1 MHKKIKFTLVVVFS
15 LLFYSFLSNSCYA
28 LTSKEVGEVLAQFAI
43 NFANNY
49 GANAEEHGKEN
60 QTAYSWNDEHRGP
73 AYNKI
78 KTSGIGGGSGL
89 SFTNKYAMDCV
100 GWISF
105 AMHHAL
111 GISSSITGSYGFEFF
126 VVPTSCTGVN
136 ESIMEVVSGP
146 PQLGDICASSG
157 HVWIYVG
164 NGMMV
169 DSQTSNGVAYRA
181 PYCDYERIYRMRE
194 DYAAT
199 LDKANLRTTFGA
211 GDVTWDPNDLSDML
225 FIGDNVIN
233 SLRVNEI
240 SKEEGFKVEASTNA
254 TLSSILSDID
264 GYSGNKPKA
273 IMLMAGINDIGSSNS
288 DPNIDGLK
296 KVIAKLK
303 EKYDG
308 VSIYVMSVLPTNKSS
323 VNKGGRN
330 YSLEKINKYN
340 QLVEE
345 YCNESLDATY
355 IDVTANLLE
364 SDGYLKSTYASSDGI
379 SLNKKGGN
387 VLIEN
392 IKTKMAEYY
401 VDINSTGGSSSSSV
415 IEGFVGEPDYV
426 VSEGDTKTDFRIV
439 DVNDKIA
446 IYKHILLTEKYD
458 FNRIQWKQYSHT
470 KAGED
475 SPLKEDLVYGLK
487 YPEDSNNTNLGKF
500 VNLVLPY
507 LQTWYIPLAMNSGVI
522 NSGIDETQSSTKG
535 NPAFAYTI
543 LQNAYHDIIVNRY
556 DLQKHVLT
564 TKYKEYTQNTKHD
577 FVTFTA
583 TQHFDD
589 AGNPTYVTYD
599 NFNIQTTTTKTEDI
613 DERVNSAGNVDPMRE
628 EYVSSQTTETSKYY
642 LAQARTFDMFYTNT
656 FNYKKYSDAD
666 VNARRNAKSEIVA
679 GREPYNETL
688 EDEDRIVRISQ
699 LFGNS
704 FASLSNM
711 GVSGSFP
718 DISNPQ
724 KNKSNYPNKFV
735 TIPCYYSCDYI
746 ERDGYTVILNRTW
759 EDSLSQS
766 SSTSSKVTYDDLVS
780 FNENKSGNSE
790 LETVKKEDFESKPS
804 EGADIYRAL
813 SSKGELNKIDFV
825 NSNPKLID
833 NYIKN
838 GGEYK
843 EYIGYSRGYLTMAYA
858 NLRNLVKKA
867 VEKNDGVL
875 PYAYFTSLGYE
886 VKDAKT
892 DSESVANNYDYNF
905 AWPVNIEYNEGAKV
919 IDIIYG
925 NTPAFGTNSS
935 SIYIAGGEGQNNI
948 LASKDGEIIEVTGNE
963 KERYSILI
971 KHEGEYYTRYSNLK
985 SIESTIKKGAK
996 VKQNDILGVMG
1007 ENPETKKL
1015 YLEFQIYKDGRS
1027 NTNLVDPLDYFITEP
1042 EYGSIDPATIENTPS
1057 GYVFSRIKAGGSS
1070 LLTEY
1075 IRQWE
1080 HGATPPPTNA
1090 DGTKYIIENDGYG
1103 NAAVGYGV
1111 DIFNGGFADL
1121 FIENGYPTYVG
1132 GEVDIDFVDA
1142 LEQQT
1147 INNMIDQVNSRV
1159 SGLGLKEYQIHALVS
1174 RAYNCG
1180 IGGAMDDNYS
1190 GISNLDF
1197 VDSYKAYW
1205 NNEKDDLQG
1214 QSDANYEHKL
1224 YTTFMEYPRVASGQ
1238 VSQGLIRRRKSEW
1251 RLFQTGYY
1259 DEIDKHY

>member
-364 SDGYLKSTYASSDGI
+364 SDRYLKSTYANNDGI

-392 IKTKMAEYY
+392 IKSKMAEYY
-401 VDINSTGGSSSSSV
+401 VDFNSTGGSSSNSV

-426 VSEGDTKTDFRIV
+426 VSEDDTKTDFRIV

-507 LQTWYIPLAMNSGVI
+507 LQTWYIP
-522 NSGIDETQSSTKG
+522 
-535 NPAFAYTI
+535 
-543 LQNAYHDIIVNRY
+543 
-556 DLQKHVLT
+556 
-564 TKYKEYTQNTKHD
+564 
-577 FVTFTA
+577 
-583 TQHFDD
+583 
-589 AGNPTYVTYD
+589 
-599 NFNIQTTTTKTEDI
+599 
-613 DERVNSAGNVDPMRE
+613 
-628 EYVSSQTTETSKYY
+628 
-642 LAQARTFDMFYTNT
+642 
-656 FNYKKYSDAD
+656 
-666 VNARRNAKSEIVA
+666 
-679 GREPYNETL
+679 
-688 EDEDRIVRISQ
+688 
-699 LFGNS
+699 
-704 FASLSNM
+704 
-711 GVSGSFP
+711 
-718 DISNPQ
+718 
-724 KNKSNYPNKFV
+724 
-735 TIPCYYSCDYI
+735 
-746 ERDGYTVILNRTW
+746 
-759 EDSLSQS
+759 
-766 SSTSSKVTYDDLVS
+766 
-780 FNENKSGNSE
+780 
-790 LETVKKEDFESKPS
+790 
-804 EGADIYRAL
+804 
-813 SSKGELNKIDFV
+813 
-825 NSNPKLID
+825 
-833 NYIKN
+833 
-838 GGEYK
+838 
-843 EYIGYSRGYLTMAYA
+843 
-858 NLRNLVKKA
+858 
-867 VEKNDGVL
+867 
-875 PYAYFTSLGYE
+875 
-886 VKDAKT
+886 
-892 DSESVANNYDYNF
+892 
-905 AWPVNIEYNEGAKV
+905 
-919 IDIIYG
+919 
-925 NTPAFGTNSS
+925 
-935 SIYIAGGEGQNNI
+935 
-948 LASKDGEIIEVTGNE
+948 
-963 KERYSILI
+963 
-971 KHEGEYYTRYSNLK
+971 
-985 SIESTIKKGAK
+985 
-996 VKQNDILGVMG
+996 
-1007 ENPETKKL
+1007 
-1015 YLEFQIYKDGRS
+1015 
-1027 NTNLVDPLDYFITEP
+1027 
-1042 EYGSIDPATIENTPS
+1042 
-1057 GYVFSRIKAGGSS
+1057 
-1070 LLTEY
+1070 
-1075 IRQWE
+1075 
-1080 HGATPPPTNA
+1080 
-1090 DGTKYIIENDGYG
+1090 
-1103 NAAVGYGV
+1103 
-1111 DIFNGGFADL
+1111 
-1121 FIENGYPTYVG
+1121 
-1132 GEVDIDFVDA
+1132 
-1142 LEQQT
+1142 
-1147 INNMIDQVNSRV
+1147 
-1159 SGLGLKEYQIHALVS
+1159 
-1174 RAYNCG
+1174 
-1180 IGGAMDDNYS
+1180 
-1190 GISNLDF
+1190 
-1197 VDSYKAYW
+1197 W
-1205 NNEKDDLQG
+1205 N
-1214 QSDANYEHKL
+1214 
-1224 YTTFMEYPRVASGQ
+1224 
-1238 VSQGLIRRRKSEW
+1238 
-1251 RLFQTGYY
+1251 
-1259 DEIDKHY
+1259 

>member
-146 PQLGDICASSG
+146 PQLGDVCASSG

-273 IMLMAGINDIGSSNS
+273 IMLMAGINDIGGSNS

-345 YCNESLDATY
+345 YCKESLDATY

-364 SDGYLKSTYASSDGI
+364 SDGFLKSTYAGTDGI

-613 DERVNSAGNVDPMRE
+613 DERVNSSGNIDPMRE

-656 FNYKKYSDAD
+656 FDYKKYSDAD

-759 EDSLSQS
+759 EDSLSQG

-833 NYIKN
+833 NYIKGGN
-838 GGEYK
+838 GYK

-858 NLRNLVKKA
+858 NLRNLVKEA
-867 VEKNDGVL
+867 VAKNDGVL
-875 PYAYFTSLGYE
+875 PYAYFNSLGYE

-892 DSESVANNYDYNF
+892 DSEAVTNNYDYNF

-925 NTPAFGTNSS
+925 TTPAFGTNST

-948 LASKDGEIIEVTGNE
+948 LASKDGEIVEVTGNK
-963 KERYSILI
+963 KETYSVLI

-985 SIESTIKKGAK
+985 SIESSIKKGAK

-1015 YLEFQIYKDGRS
+1015 YLDFQIYKDGYS
-1027 NTNLVDPLDYFITEP
+1027 ITNLVDPLDYFITEP
-1042 EYGSIDPATIENTPS
+1042 EYGSIDPTTIENTPS
-1057 GYVFSRIKAGGSS
+1057 GYKFSSVKSGGLS
-1070 LLTEY
+1070 LVTEY
-1075 IRQWE
+1075 LHEWE
-1080 HGATPPPTNA
+1080 WGGDGPTTTP
-1090 DGTKYIIENDGYG
+1090 DGKRYYIQSDL
-1103 NAAVGYGV
+1103 AVGYGV
-1111 DIFNGGFADL
+1111 DIDDSGLEDEFRAA
-1121 FIENGYPTYVG
+1121 GYSVYVG
-1132 GEVDIDFVDA
+1132 EEVDKDFVDA
-1142 LEQQT
+1142 IEKRI
-1147 INNMIDQVNSRV
+1147 INSNLDQIRDYV
-1159 SGLGLKEYQIHALVS
+1159 SGLNLKEYQIHALLTRSYNMGVS
-1174 RAYNCG
+1174 
-1180 IGGAMDDNYS
+1180 GAMDGITEYGPYS
-1190 GISNLDF
+1190 PLNF
-1197 VDSYKAYW
+1197 VESY
-1205 NNEKDDLQG
+1205 EKYYNPAEDDKLYG
-1214 QSDANYEHKL
+1214 TKEPNFEHKL
-1224 YTTFMEYPRVASGQ
+1224 YTEYMQHVINAGSIYEE
-1238 VSQGLIRRRKSEW
+1238 GLRRRRQSEW

-1259 DEIDKHY
+1259 DNIDKQY